1 MQRRRFNFFDNLS
14 KSSLE
19 SLTRVEMISLEAF
32 IFVRVI
38 FMINRYCVQFLL
50 NIRLKRLLDAPYWPV
65 LRPGAWKKHCRPQSE
80 CLPLPSGISR
90 NRC

>member
-1 MQRRRFNFFDNLS
+1 MQWRRFNCFDNLS
-14 KSSLE
+14 TSSLE

-50 NIRLKRLLDAPYWPV
+50 NIRLKRLLDAPTG
-65 LRPGAWKKHCRPQSE
+65 LFCGLGPGEDIAGLSWNVCHCR
-80 CLPLPSGISR
+80 LG
-90 NRC
+90 